1 VTSGEPHTDYRVH
14 YGKNYL
20 NKLVMLF
27 FVIIVTAVLYIALR
41 SPVLMENITGGS
53 DFKDVKDIQKEI
65 HEYSGV
71 SPDRYMSYITN
82 MDNAMNILRS
92 DPTLSAQYLYQAL
105 EDLRNVALD
114 LPGGDSDIP
123 QELAEHA
130 KELGRLFESYIM
142 QESLQQGI
150 RFNPAYLNDYFI
162 TSKDQ
167 DE

>member
-1 VTSGEPHTDYRVH
+1 
-14 YGKNYL
+14 
-20 NKLVMLF
+20 MLF
-27 FVIIVTAVLYIALR
+27 FVIIVAAVLYIALR

-53 DFKDVKDIQKEI
+53 DFKDIKDLQKEI

-92 DPTLSAQYLYQAL
+92 DPVLSAQYLYQAL

-130 KELGRLFESYIM
+130 KELGKLFESYIM

-150 RFNPAYLNDYFI
+150 RFSPAYLNNYFI
-162 TSKDQ
+162 TSREQ

>member
-1 VTSGEPHTDYRVH
+1 
-14 YGKNYL
+14 
-20 NKLVMLF
+20 MLF
-27 FVIIVTAVLYIALR
+27 FIFVIIAVLYIAIR

-53 DFKDVKDIQKEI
+53 DFKDIKDLQQEI

-92 DPTLSAQYLYQAL
+92 DPTMSAHYLYESL
-105 EDLRNVALD
+105 ENLRNVGMD
-114 LPGGDSDIP
+114 VPGGDSTIP
-123 QELAEHA
+123 QELAGCA
-130 KELGRLFESYIM
+130 NRLGKLFEAYII
-142 QESLQQGI
+142 QETIQQGI

-162 TSKDQ
+162 TSNEQ